1 VESGHGWYDL
11 FSRGARDW
19 LRHNEKVRE
28 AVHQHLPELIANA
41 DVMEGGA
48 RTVRVPVRMLEHHH
62 SRLLRPGEQ
71 EGVGQGEGVKPG
83 DRLAGPSNPGNQKTR
98 GPGGREQGGME
109 FVLEF
114 KVDDIVDWLWEE
126 MRLPNLQARIGGAA
140 EETDWVREGWDRRG
154 ARSRLDRRRSFRESI
169 KRRASQ
175 AGGAAPGVGADA
187 AGGEPAATSS
197 GAARG
202 ARASP
207 TFTDDD
213 LRFRQLSRREQP
225 ATQAVVFLLMDVSG
239 SMADA
244 DRKLAKSFFFWAV
257 QGLRRQYRHLETVF
271 VAHTTEAWEFDE
283 PRFFEVRGD
292 GGTIASSGFA
302 KVEEIIAERYSP
314 ARYNVYL
321 FYASDGDNALSDRQ
335 DAAAGLARLREVASY
350 CGFLE
355 VSAAVQRHLTT
366 ETARLF
372 RNAGSGGIGRG
383 FVGASGEAVASIG
396 SFPVSRMEDIWNAVR
411 HFFTHQQREQEIAS

>member
-1 VESGHGWYDL
+1 MESEAGWYEL

-41 DVMEGGA
+41 DVLEGGT
-48 RTVRVPVRMLEHHH
+48 RTVRVPVKLLEHHH
-62 SRLLRPGEQ
+62 FRLLRPGEQ
-71 EGVGQGEGVKPG
+71 EGVGQGEGVRPG
-83 DRLAGPSNPGNQKTR
+83 DRLAGPATPGRQGR

-109 FVLEF
+109 FVLEL
-114 KVDDIVDWLWEE
+114 KIDDIVDWLWEE
-126 MRLPNLQARIGGAA
+126 MRLPNLQARTGGAA
-140 EETDWVREGWDRRG
+140 EETDWIREGWDRKG
-154 ARSRLDRRRSFRESI
+154 ARSRLDRRRSFRESV

-175 AGGAAPGVGADA
+175 ESAAKPP
-187 AGGEPAATSS
+187 PA
-197 GAARG
+197 
-202 ARASP
+202 
-207 TFTDDD
+207 FTDED
-213 LRFRQLSRREQP
+213 LRFRQLTRRERP

-244 DRKLAKSFFFWAV
+244 DRRLAKGFFFWAV
-257 QGLRRQYRHLETVF
+257 QGLRRQYRHIETVF

-292 GGTIASSGFA
+292 GGTIASSGLD
-302 KVEEIIAERYSP
+302 KVLEIVAARYSP
-314 ARYNVYL
+314 TRYNIYL
-321 FYASDGDNALSDRQ
+321 FYASDGDNALSDRS
-335 DAAAGLARLREVASY
+335 DAAAKLAQLRQVASY

-372 RNAGSGGIGRG
+372 RNSAG
-383 FVGASGEAVASIG
+383 GAAGSIG
-396 SFPVSRMEDIWNAVR
+396 SFPVSRMEDIWSAVR
-411 HFFTHQQREQEIAS
+411 HFFSHQQREQEAET

>member
-1 VESGHGWYDL
+1 MNEQGWYEL

-41 DVMEGGA
+41 DVLEGGT
-48 RTVRVPVRMLEHHH
+48 RTVRVPVKMLEHHH
-62 SRLLRPGEQ
+62 FRLLRPGEQ

-83 DRLAGPSNPGNQKTR
+83 DRLAGPAGPGRQDR

-109 FVLEF
+109 FVLEL

-140 EETDWVREGWDRRG
+140 EETDWIREGWDRRG
-154 ARSRLDRRRSFRESI
+154 ARSRLDRRRSFRESL

-175 AGGAAPGVGADA
+175 AGTAAGSAPTQDGGEAAAAPPAEAGAP
-187 AGGEPAATSS
+187 AGAKPPPA
-197 GAARG
+197 
-202 ARASP
+202 
-207 TFTDDD
+207 FTDDD
-213 LRFRQLSRREQP
+213 LRFRQLTRRERP
-225 ATQAVVFLLMDVSG
+225 ATLAVVFLLMDVSG

-257 QGLRRQYRHLETVF
+257 QGLRRQYRHIETVF

-283 PRFFEVRGD
+283 ARFFEVRGD
-292 GGTIASSGFA
+292 GGTIASSGFE
-302 KVEEIIAERYSP
+302 KVLEIIAERYSP
-314 ARYNVYL
+314 SRYNIYL
-321 FYASDGDNALSDRQ
+321 FYASDGDNALSDRSE
-335 DAAAGLARLREVASY
+335 AAERLARLREASSY

-372 RNAGSGGIGRG
+372 RNAG
-383 FVGASGEAVASIG
+383 GAAGSIG

-411 HFFTHQQREQEIAS
+411 HFFSHQQREQEALS

>member
-1 VESGHGWYDL
+1 MSEHGWYEL

-28 AVHQHLPELIANA
+28 AVHQHLPELVANA
-41 DVMEGGA
+41 DVLEGGT

-62 SRLLRPGEQ
+62 FRLLRPGEQ
-71 EGVGQGEGVKPG
+71 EGVGQGEGVRPG
-83 DRLAGPSNPGNQKTR
+83 DRLAGPASPAGPGR

-109 FVLEF
+109 FVLELQ
-114 KVDDIVDWLWEE
+114 VDDIVDWLWDE
-126 MRLPNLQARIGGAA
+126 MRLPNLQPRAGGAA
-140 EETDWVREGWDRRG
+140 EETDWIREGWDRKG
-154 ARSRLDRRRSFRESI
+154 ARSRLDRRRSFRESL

-175 AGGAAPGVGADA
+175 AGAAQ
-187 AGGEPAATSS
+187 PAAD
-197 GAARG
+197 GKPPPA
-202 ARASP
+202 
-207 TFTDDD
+207 FTDDD
-213 LRFRQLSRREQP
+213 LRFRQLNRRARP

-257 QGLRRQYRHLETVF
+257 QGLRRQYRHIETVF

-283 PRFFEVRGD
+283 ARFFEVRGD
-292 GGTIASSGFA
+292 GGTIASSGFQ
-302 KVEEIIAERYSP
+302 KVQEIVAERYSP
-314 ARYNVYL
+314 SRYNIYL
-321 FYASDGDNALSDRQ
+321 FYASDGDNALSDRA
-335 DAAAGLARLREVASY
+335 DAAARLAQLRESASY

-372 RNAGSGGIGRG
+372 RNSPGSGGAGTL
-383 FVGASGEAVASIG
+383 G
-396 SFPVSRMEDIWNAVR
+396 SFPVSRTEDIWNAVR
-411 HFFTHQQREQEIAS
+411 HFFSHQQRGQESAS

>member
-1 VESGHGWYDL
+1 MSEHAWYDL

-41 DVMEGGA
+41 DVLEGGT
-48 RTVRVPVRMLEHHH
+48 RTVRVPVKMLEHHH
-62 SRLLRPGEQ
+62 FRLLRPGEQ
-71 EGVGQGEGVKPG
+71 EGVGQGGEVKPG
-83 DRLAGPSNPGNQKTR
+83 DRLAGPHGNGPRPR
-98 GPGGREQGGME
+98 GPGGREQGGLE

-114 KVDDIVDWLWEE
+114 KIDEIVDWLWEE
-126 MRLPNLQARIGGAA
+126 MRLPNLQSRIGGST
-140 EETDWVREGWDRRG
+140 EETDWVREGWDRKG

-175 AGGAAPGVGADA
+175 PAPAAAPAGATPSPAGAAA
-187 AGGEPAATSS
+187 AAP
-197 GAARG
+197 
-202 ARASP
+202 ARAPP

-213 LRFRQLSRREQP
+213 LRFRQLSRRERP

-271 VAHTTEAWEFDE
+271 IAHTTEAWEFDE
-283 PRFFEVRGD
+283 ARFFEVRGD
-292 GGTIASSGFA
+292 GGTVASTGLA
-302 KVEEIIAERYSP
+302 KVEEIIAGRYSP
-314 ARYNVYL
+314 ARYNLYL
-321 FYASDGDNALSDRQ
+321 FYASDGDNSLSDRG
-335 DAAAGLARLREVASY
+335 AASAALHRLREITRY

-372 RNAGSGGIGRG
+372 RHLAGSSDT
-383 FVGASGEAVASIG
+383 VG
-396 SFPVSRMEDIWNAVR
+396 SFPVSRMEDIWTAVR
-411 HFFTHQQREQEIAS
+411 HFFTQQQREAEASP

>member
-1 VESGHGWYDL
+1 VSENAWYDL

-28 AVHQHLPELIANA
+28 AVHQHLPELIAGA
-41 DVMEGGA
+41 DVLEGGT
-48 RTVRVPVRMLEHHH
+48 RTVRVPVKMLEHHH
-62 SRLLRPGEQ
+62 FRLLRPGEQ
-71 EGVGQGEGVKPG
+71 EGVGQGGHVKPG
-83 DRLAGPSNPGNQKTR
+83 DRLAGPQGSGSRPR
-98 GPGGREQGGME
+98 GPGGREQGGLE

-114 KVDDIVDWLWEE
+114 KVDEIVDWLWEE
-126 MRLPNLQARIGGAA
+126 MRLPNLQSRIGGSA
-140 EETDWVREGWDRRG
+140 EETDWVREGWDRKG

-175 AGGAAPGVGADA
+175 PAPIAAPAGATPPPAGAAAP
-187 AGGEPAATSS
+187 
-197 GAARG
+197 
-202 ARASP
+202 ARAPP

-213 LRFRQLSRREQP
+213 LRFRQLSRRERP
-225 ATQAVVFLLMDVSG
+225 ATQAVVLLLMDVSG

-271 VAHTTEAWEFDE
+271 IAHTTEAWEFDE
-283 PRFFEVRGD
+283 ARFFEVRGD
-292 GGTIASSGFA
+292 GGTVASTGLA

-314 ARYNVYL
+314 ARYNLYL
-321 FYASDGDNALSDRQ
+321 FYASDGDNSLSDRS
-335 DAAAGLARLREVASY
+335 DATAALHRLREITGY

-355 VSAAVQRHLTT
+355 VSASVQRHLTT

-372 RNAGSGGIGRG
+372 RGLAGRSDT
-383 FVGASGEAVASIG
+383 VG
-396 SFPVSRMEDIWNAVR
+396 SFPVSRMEDIWTAVR
-411 HFFTHQQREQEIAS
+411 HFFTQQQREAEAPP

>member
-1 VESGHGWYDL
+1 
-11 FSRGARDW
+11 
-19 LRHNEKVRE
+19 
-28 AVHQHLPELIANA
+28 
-41 DVMEGGA
+41 
-48 RTVRVPVRMLEHHH
+48 
-62 SRLLRPGEQ
+62 
-71 EGVGQGEGVKPG
+71 
-83 DRLAGPSNPGNQKTR
+83 
-98 GPGGREQGGME
+98 
-109 FVLEF
+109 VLEL

-140 EETDWVREGWDRRG
+140 EETDWIREGWDRRG

-175 AGGAAPGVGADA
+175 AGAEQSPG
-187 AGGEPAATSS
+187 
-197 GAARG
+197 
-202 ARASP
+202 
-207 TFTDDD
+207 FTDDD
-213 LRFRQLSRREQP
+213 LRFRQLTRRERP

-257 QGLRRQYRHLETVF
+257 QGLRRQYRHIETVF

-283 PRFFEVRGD
+283 ARFFEVRGD
-292 GGTIASSGFA
+292 GGTIASSGFE
-302 KVEEIIAERYSP
+302 KVLEIMAERYSP
-314 ARYNVYL
+314 SRYNIYL
-321 FYASDGDNALSDRQ
+321 FYASDGDNALSDRSE
-335 DAAAGLARLREVASY
+335 AAERLARLREASSY

-372 RNAGSGGIGRG
+372 RNAG
-383 FVGASGEAVASIG
+383 GAAGSIG

-411 HFFTHQQREQEIAS
+411 HFFSHQQREQEALS

>member
-1 VESGHGWYDL
+1 MSEHAWYDL

-28 AVHQHLPELIANA
+28 AVHAHLPDLIASA
-41 DVMEGGA
+41 DVLEGGT
-48 RTVRVPVRMLEHHH
+48 RTVRVPVKMLEHHH
-62 SRLLRPGEQ
+62 FRLLRPGEQ
-71 EGVGQGEGVKPG
+71 EGVGQGGDVNPG
-83 DRLAGPSNPGNQKTR
+83 DRLAGPNGSGTRQR

-114 KVDDIVDWLWEE
+114 KIDEIVDWLWEE
-126 MRLPNLQARIGGAA
+126 MRLPNLQTRIGGSA
-140 EETDWVREGWDRRG
+140 EESDWVREGWDRKG

-175 AGGAAPGVGADA
+175 SAPAAAPAGAN
-187 AGGEPAATSS
+187 ES
-197 GAARG
+197 GT
-202 ARASP
+202 ARAPP

-213 LRFRQLSRREQP
+213 LRFRQLMKRERP

-257 QGLRRQYRHLETVF
+257 QGLRRHYRHLETVF

-283 PRFFEVRGD
+283 ARFFEVRGD
-292 GGTIASSGFA
+292 GGTVASTGLE
-302 KVEEIIAERYSP
+302 KVREIIAERYSP
-314 ARYNVYL
+314 SRYNIYL
-321 FYASDGDNALSDRQ
+321 FYASDGDNALSDRS
-335 DAAAGLARLREVASY
+335 DAAAKLAQLHELTNY
-350 CGFLE
+350 LGFLE

-372 RNAGSGGIGRG
+372 RNLA
-383 FVGASGEAVASIG
+383 GASSTVG

-411 HFFTHQQREQEIAS
+411 HFFTHQQKVQEAAS

>member
-1 VESGHGWYDL
+1 VSENAWYDL

-28 AVHQHLPELIANA
+28 AVHQHLPELIAGA
-41 DVMEGGA
+41 DVLEGGA
-48 RTVRVPVRMLEHHH
+48 RTVRVPVKMLEHHH
-62 SRLLRPGEQ
+62 FRLLRPGEQ
-71 EGVGQGEGVKPG
+71 EGVGQGGAVKPG
-83 DRLAGPSNPGNQKTR
+83 DRLAGPHGNGSRPR
-98 GPGGREQGGME
+98 GPGGREQGGLE

-114 KVDDIVDWLWEE
+114 KVDEIVDWLWEE
-126 MRLPNLQARIGGAA
+126 MRLPNLQSRIGGSA
-140 EETDWVREGWDRRG
+140 EETDWVREGWDRKG

-175 AGGAAPGVGADA
+175 PS
-187 AGGEPAATSS
+187 P
-197 GAARG
+197 
-202 ARASP
+202 ARAPP

-213 LRFRQLSRREQP
+213 LRFRQLSRRERP

-271 VAHTTEAWEFDE
+271 IAHTTEAWEFDE

-292 GGTIASSGFA
+292 GGTVASTGLA

-314 ARYNVYL
+314 ARYNLYL
-321 FYASDGDNALSDRQ
+321 FYASDGDNSLSDRS
-335 DAAAGLARLREVASY
+335 DAAAALQRLRELTSY

-355 VSAAVQRHLTT
+355 VSASVQRHLTT

-372 RNAGSGGIGRG
+372 RNLAGSSDT
-383 FVGASGEAVASIG
+383 VG
-396 SFPVSRMEDIWNAVR
+396 SFPVSRMEDIWTAVR
-411 HFFTHQQREQEIAS
+411 HFFTRQQREAEASP